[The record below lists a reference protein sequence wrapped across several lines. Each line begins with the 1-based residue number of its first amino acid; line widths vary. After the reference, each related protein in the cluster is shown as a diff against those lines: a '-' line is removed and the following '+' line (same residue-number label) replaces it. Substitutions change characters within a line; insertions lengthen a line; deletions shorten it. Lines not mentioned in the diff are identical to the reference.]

1 MPAHAARR
9 RLDTSDDRLPHPG
22 NSHWKDLLVS
32 NGGNSNNKRN
42 RGGGGGGGGNQ
53 QRRRR
58 SGGGQG
64 SQNRPQAP
72 NGPAMTALGESTYEA
87 VFDHG
92 GNGYGVWFDGVV
104 REDPMYKQFWKGTG
118 TRPLFVRIEEDKI
131 ILLKE
136 LDREL
141 PPVPV
146 TVESADSAEGAATDV
161 DVDAAIEE
169 AVAEAMAAAE
179 AAITEDGTEEKV
191 YSPEEAAALFAD
203 DAGGAIDG
211 GAPIDEPAEPVAEA
225 KPKRRAATRK
235 KKVEPEADA
244 E

>member
-1 MPAHAARR
+1 M
-9 RLDTSDDRLPHPG
+9 
-22 NSHWKDLLVS
+22 S
-32 NGGNSNNKRN
+32 NGGGNKRN

-58 SGGGQG
+58 SGGGG
-64 SQNRPQAP
+64 GGGNRPQAP
-72 NGPAMTALGESTYEA
+72 TGPAMTALGESTYEA

-104 REDPMYKQFWKGTG
+104 RDDPMYKQFWKGTG

-141 PPVPV
+141 PPMP
-146 TVESADSAEGAATDV
+146 AQAGDDAIDGMDDAE
-161 DVDAAIEE
+161 VDAAIEE

-179 AAITEDGTEEKV
+179 AAAGEGEERT
-191 YSPEEAAALFAD
+191 YSPEEAAALFA
-203 DAGGAIDG
+203 AGGEG
-211 GAPIDEPAEPVAEA
+211 GDAEA
-225 KPKRRAATRK
+225 SSEPEAEAEEKPKKRVTRK
-235 KKVEPEADA
+235 KAAPKEDDA